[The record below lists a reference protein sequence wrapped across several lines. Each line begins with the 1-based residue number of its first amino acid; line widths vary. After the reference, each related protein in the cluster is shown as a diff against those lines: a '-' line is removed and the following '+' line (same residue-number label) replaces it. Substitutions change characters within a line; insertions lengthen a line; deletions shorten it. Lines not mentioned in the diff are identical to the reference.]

1 MSEAVAILTRAAPL
15 TPASWNSQ
23 ERSFEVVFATEA
35 PVPRRDARGPFF
47 EVLSVAGMQP
57 AAHALPVLDSHA
69 RGSLSSQIGG
79 ASNVRV
85 AGGEALASVR
95 LSRANPIADRVA
107 IDLDAGQTFGVSTG
121 YIINEAKESTRDG
134 ARYLTATR
142 WTVVE
147 ISLVPVPAD
156 ARTGIRSQGMPEAT
170 PVATPEPTPPAAV
183 TRAAGTPP
191 TPATPSPAPMPESRV
206 ADRAAVNAEIRSIA
220 RVASL
225 DQTWI
230 DAQID
235 ANATIESART
245 GAFEIMRNRSAPA
258 NEIRTQAIVGTDFN
272 DPEARARAIGEALYT
287 RTHPSHQPSEAAR
300 QFVGL
305 TIPEIAR
312 DCLRTRGIA
321 TTGMSTGRM
330 IERALQSTSD
340 FPLLLSD
347 TVNRTL
353 RQAYDSAP
361 AGVRRLGRQ
370 TTAKDFRSK
379 HRIQFSTAP
388 TLEPLNESGEFKS
401 GAMAEAQESY
411 KVDTFGR
418 IVGLTRQAMINDDL
432 GAFTDVMRRMGQAS
446 AAFEANF
453 LADLVVNN
461 PAMSDG
467 KTLFHADHG
476 NIAGSAAPIGVDSL
490 SAARQA
496 MRLQKGLLGELIA
509 VTPKYILV
517 GADRETE
524 AEKAVSTITPVVS
537 QEVNPF
543 QSKLEVVVDPRIS
556 GEWYLVADPAEID
569 GLEYAYLEGA
579 AGPQITS
586 EVGFDVDGVRFR
598 VRLDFG
604 GGFVDW
610 RGWHRNAGA

>member
-1 MSEAVAILTRAAPL
+1 MNDQTPILSRSAPIA
-15 TPASWNSQ
+15 PSSWNRQ
-23 ERSFEVVFATEA
+23 ERTFEVVFATET
-35 PVPRRDARGPFF
+35 PVERRDARGKYF
-47 EVLSVAGMQP
+47 EVLSISGMRVLS
-57 AAHALPVLDSHA
+57 ASLPVLDSHA
-69 RGSLSSQIGG
+69 RGSLSSQIGS
-79 ASNVRV
+79 ASSVRV
-85 AGGEALASVR
+85 VGGEALASVL

-107 IDLDAGQTFGVSTG
+107 VDLDAGQTFGVSTG

-134 ARYLTATR
+134 VRYLTATR
-142 WTVVE
+142 WTVIE
-147 ISLVPVPAD
+147 ISLVPIPAD
-156 ARTGIRSQGMPEAT
+156 SRTGIRSLSMPVETT
-170 PVATPEPTPPAAV
+170 PAATPETHPPAAV
-183 TRAAGTPP
+183 ERAAANPTHAPAP
-191 TPATPSPAPMPESRV
+191 TPETAV
-206 ADRAAVNAEIRSIA
+206 ADRATANAEIRSIA

-230 DAQID
+230 DTQID
-235 ANATIESART
+235 AGATIEAART
-245 GAFEIMRNRSAPA
+245 AAFEIMRNRTAPA
-258 NEIRTQAIVGTDFN
+258 HEIRTQAMVGTDYS
-272 DPEARARAIGEALYT
+272 DPEFRARAIGEALFT
-287 RTHPSHQPSEAAR
+287 RVSPSHKPSEAAR
-300 QFVGL
+300 QFIGL

-312 DCLRTRGIA
+312 DCLRTRGVS
-321 TTGMSTGRM
+321 TTGLQTARI
-330 IERALQSTSD
+330 IERALQTTSD
-340 FPLLLSD
+340 FPLILAD

-361 AGVRRLGRQ
+361 AGVRRLARQ
-370 TTAKDFRSK
+370 TSAKDFRTK

-388 TLEPLNESGEFKS
+388 TLEPVNEHGEFKS
-401 GAMAEAQESY
+401 GAMAEAEESY
-411 KVDTFGR
+411 KIGTYGR
-418 IVGLTRQAMINDDL
+418 IVGFGRQAMVNDDL
-432 GAFTDVMRRMGQAS
+432 GAFNDATRRMGQAA

-453 LADLVVNN
+453 LADLVIAN

-467 KTLFHADHG
+467 KALFHVDHG
-476 NIAGSAAPIGVDSL
+476 NIAGSAAAIDVDSL
-490 SAARQA
+490 SAARKA

-524 AEKAVSTITPVVS
+524 AEKAVSTITPVQS

-543 QSKLEVVVDPRIS
+543 QNKLEVVVDPRIS
-556 GEWYLVADPAEID
+556 GAWYLVADPAEID
-569 GLEYAYLEGA
+569 GLEYAYLEGS